1 MEFKDYYASL
11 GVARDAPAEAVK
23 KAYRKL
29 ARKYHPDVSKEP
41 QAEQRMKEVNEA
53 YAVLSD
59 PEKRAAYDQLGK
71 DYRPGQDFRPPPDW
85 DANME
90 FSERE
95 FSGAEA
101 AQFSDFFAEI
111 FGRHAAR
118 GSAFHSKPNDHHARV
133 LLDLEDAFTGPER
146 QLSLRVP
153 KVDAEGRARL
163 ETRTL
168 NVKIP
173 RGIHAGQII
182 RLAGQGS
189 AMNGEKPG
197 DLLLEVAFRPHARLQ
212 PHGRDLHLTLPV
224 APWEAALGAVVPVRP
239 ARRHAQRAHPRGR
252 ASRAGSCACAARGFR
267 PIRRATSTSTS
278 ASSPRPPSRRRRKSC
293 TKRCRRK
300 PTSTRARTGGENLAT
315 GVHLCPMKKSSKA
328 PASRSSSSAP
338 RPRSIATGWS
348 GTSKRA

>member
-11 GVARDAPAEAVK
+11 GVARDAPAEAIK

-71 DYRPGQDFRPPPDW
+71 GHQPGQDFRPPPDW
-85 DANME
+85 DANTA

-111 FGRHAAR
+111 FGRGRGAQEAR
-118 GSAFHSKPNDHHARV
+118 GAFNDRHARIA
-133 LLDLEDAFTGPER
+133 LDLEDAFTAPER

-153 KVDAEGRARL
+153 TVDAKGRVR
-163 ETRTL
+163 EESRTL

-173 RGIHAGQII
+173 RGIRAGQII
-182 RLAGQGS
+182 RLAGQGGATDGGTS
-189 AMNGEKPG
+189 G
-197 DLLLEVAFRPHARLQ
+197 DLLLEVAFRPHPRLQ
-212 PHGRDLHLTLPV
+212 PRGRDLHLTLPV
-224 APWEAALGAVVPVRP
+224 APWEAALGAVVPVVLPDGTINVRIP
-239 ARRHAQRAHPRGR
+239 AGAEPGRQLRVRGKGIPSNPPGDVYFDIRIVVPPAATPRAKELYEALQKEADFDPRKDWGR
-252 ASRAGSCACAARGFR
+252 
-267 PIRRATSTSTS
+267 
-278 ASSPRPPSRRRRKSC
+278 
-293 TKRCRRK
+293 
-300 PTSTRARTGGENLAT
+300 EL
-315 GVHLCPMKKSSKA
+315 
-328 PASRSSSSAP
+328 
-338 RPRSIATGWS
+338 
-348 GTSKRA
+348 